1 MKLGTLS
8 CIVCI
13 LGLLLSSC
21 GGGEQDRFDQDWLI
35 PSDRVFDGGPGQ
47 DGIPSVDSPE
57 FASVSEINYL
67 SDRALVVGVFSDTEV
82 KAYPHPILDWH
93 EIVNDEIG
101 DKSVAVTYCPLTGT
115 AIGWDRNV
123 NGSKTT
129 FGVSGKLFQTNLIP
143 FDRATESYW
152 SQIRLDCVN
161 GELINTRVNTS
172 PVVETTWETWK
183 AMYPNSSVMTTNT
196 GFSRNYQ
203 QFPYGDY
210 RTNNANLIFPV
221 EPLDQRLP
229 SKERVLGVL
238 GDQTNRVYSIELFET
253 PSVIHDVMDGQEM
266 VIIGSKEMNFMVA
279 YEDSSIIEGLEINLD
294 NLPTIAVA
302 ANGNQVTLFGQVLDA
317 NGNFIQNLNNT
328 ESFIAYWF
336 SLGAFYPGIE
346 IYE

>member
-1 MKLGTLS
+1 MKLNTICLFLFTFG
-8 CIVCI
+8 I
-13 LGLLLSSC
+13 LISNC
-21 GGGEQDRFDQDWLI
+21 GDNNEDRFAQEWLI
-35 PSDRVFDGGPGQ
+35 PSDRVFDGGVGQ
-47 DGIPSVDSPE
+47 DGIPAVDDPNFS
-57 FASVSEINYL
+57 SVSEIDFL
-67 SDRALVVGVFSDTEV
+67 SDNALVVGIFSDTEV

-129 FGVSGKLFQTNLIP
+129 FGVSGKLYQTNLIP

-161 GELINTRVNTS
+161 GNLINTKINTS
-172 PVVETTWETWK
+172 PVVETTWATWK
-183 AMYPNSSVMTTNT
+183 QMYPNSLVMNTNT

-210 RTNNANLIFPV
+210 RTNNANLLFPV
-221 EPLDQRLP
+221 DPLDQRLG
-229 SKERVLGVL
+229 SKNRVLGVL
-238 GDQTNRVYSIELFET
+238 GDQEKRVYSIDLFES
-253 PSVIHDVMDGQEM
+253 PRVIHDVLDGQNL
-266 VIIGSKEMNFMVA
+266 VIVGSKEMNFIVA
-279 YEDSSIIEGLEINLD
+279 YEDNSLIEGLEINLD
-294 NLPTIAVA
+294 NLPIVGVA
-302 ANGNQVTLFGQVLDA
+302 TNGNQVTLFGQVLDS

>member
-1 MKLGTLS
+1 MKFNTLLS
-8 CIVCI
+8 II
-13 LGLLLSSC
+13 IFGILLLSC
-21 GGGEQDRFDQDWLI
+21 GDEEQDRFAQDWLI

-47 DGIPSVDSPE
+47 DGIPSVDNPE
-57 FASVSEINYL
+57 FSSVSEINFL
-67 SDRALVVGVFSDTEV
+67 ADGALVVGVFSDTEV

-101 DKSVAVTYCPLTGT
+101 DKNVAVTYCPLTGT
-115 AIGWDRNV
+115 AIGWDRNL

-183 AMYPNSSVMTTNT
+183 AMYPNSLVMNTNT

-203 QFPYGDY
+203 EFPYGDY
-210 RTNNANLIFPV
+210 RTNNANIIFPV
-221 EPLDQRLP
+221 DPLDQRLP

-238 GDQTNRVYSIELFET
+238 GDSIHRVYSIDLFET
-253 PSVIHDVMDGQEM
+253 PQVINDTLEGGEM

-279 YEDSSIIEGLEINLD
+279 YENDSLIEGLEINLD
-294 NLPTIAVA
+294 NLPTIGVA
-302 ANGNQVTLFGQVLDA
+302 PNGNQVTLFGQVLDA

-346 IYE
+346 IYQE